1 MEIEL
6 TGQPL
11 RGVAP
16 GQSVVVYRG
25 TQVLGQATVS
35 PRPRGGVARGPPRA
49 AA

>member
-6 TGQPL
+6 TGTPL

-25 TQVLGQATVS
+25 TRVLGQATV
-35 PRPRGGVARGPPRA
+35 ARAWRA
-49 AA
+49 PAER